1 MPLNQAKIKELGD
14 ALAPV
19 EKNDLLKLTVK
30 DSVQE
35 AENYISSAEK
45 LKDKKDADA
54 KYRLSYEAC
63 HMLLVC
69 ILKTEGYQ
77 IDSKLGH
84 RITLINLHPDLAPPS
99 KPDYVERLSK
109 AHFSRNRAA
118 YGISSPT
125 SFTPSAADKST
136 LADELL
142 EVAKDILTETKIA
155 IKPWL
160 K

>member
-1 MPLNQAKIKELGD
+1 MPLNQAKINELGN

-19 EKNDLLKLTVK
+19 EINDLLKLTVK
-30 DSVQE
+30 DSFQE
-35 AENYISSAEK
+35 AENYITSAEK

-54 KYRLSYEAC
+54 KYRLAYEAC

-77 IDSKLGH
+77 IDTKQGH
-84 RITLINLHPDLAPPS
+84 RITLINLHPDLAPPA
-99 KPDYVERLSK
+99 KPEYVDRLSK
-109 AHFSRNRAA
+109 AHFSRNKVS
-118 YGISSPT
+118 YGICQPT
-125 SFTPSAADKST
+125 SFTTSAADKST

-142 EVAKDILTETKIA
+142 EVAKDILKEAKIA
-155 IKPWL
+155 IKTRL